1 MQVTSK
7 ILLLQNL
14 MTDLS
19 KWLGLDRFADA
30 KSQYDEDGYLVF
42 ENILSS
48 NELGAIKD
56 ALAPYLDTPLKG
68 RNDFEGT
75 RTNRLQ
81 HTNISAFSLSI
92 TYDDG
97 EPTNP
102 SLYVDKM
109 APAD

>member
-48 NELGAIKD
+48 NELAAIKD

-75 RTNRLQ
+75 RTNRVYALL
-81 HTNISAFSLSI
+81 ALSLI
-92 TYDDG
+92 HI
-97 EPTNP
+97 
-102 SLYVDKM
+102 
-109 APAD
+109 

>member
-48 NELGAIKD
+48 NELTAIKD
-56 ALAPYLDTPLKG
+56 ALKPYLDTPLKAGMILRARG
-68 RNDFEGT
+68 RT
-75 RTNRLQ
+75 VSMHCWRKTV
-81 HTNISAFSLSI
+81 FS
-92 TYDDG
+92 
-97 EPTNP
+97 P
-102 SLYVDKM
+102 S
-109 APAD
+109 